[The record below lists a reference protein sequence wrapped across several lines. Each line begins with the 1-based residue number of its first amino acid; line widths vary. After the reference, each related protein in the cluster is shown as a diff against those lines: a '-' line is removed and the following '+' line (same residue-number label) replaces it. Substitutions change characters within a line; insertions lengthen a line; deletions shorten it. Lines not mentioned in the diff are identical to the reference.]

1 MGHRQAVPQTFLIP
15 SSTPPQITWS
25 HLCGREEFEAP
36 PRGAQGHS
44 IITPPITFELYTRLS
59 NRVKR
64 IRLNSEGGFRIDYQE
79 AEGDADDDGGDDGD
93 GGEVEVAEVAGKG
106 LGDDGEGEQGDSS
119 EDGGAR
125 DVPCLLR
132 L

>member
-1 MGHRQAVPQTFLIP
+1 MNLG
-15 SSTPPQITWS
+15 
-25 HLCGREEFEAP
+25 
-36 PRGAQGHS
+36 
-44 IITPPITFELYTRLS
+44 
-59 NRVKR
+59 
-64 IRLNSEGGFRIDYQE
+64 GGFRIDYQE

-93 GGEVEVAEVAGKG
+93 GSEVEVAEVAGEG

-132 L
+132 LKQDSSDQISTV